1 MVGTLWDTLHIGGI
15 VGGHNAIVNGRVKY
29 PTDTLFLYLLIV
41 NVIGVILSI
50 SFFFLMIF

>member
-15 VGGHNAIVNGRVKY
+15 LGGHNAIVNGRVKY